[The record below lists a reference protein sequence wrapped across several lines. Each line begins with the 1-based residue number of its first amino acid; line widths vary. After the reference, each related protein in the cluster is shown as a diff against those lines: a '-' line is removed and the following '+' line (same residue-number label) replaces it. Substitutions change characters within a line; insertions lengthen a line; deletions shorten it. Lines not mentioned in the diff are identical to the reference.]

1 MSKDKKSKS
10 WSIPTPLSI
19 VVAVMDGVEKVDN
32 LGKKI
37 GNLGKRSLKAKYSVV
52 YIDKL
57 YLDTKK
63 IVENYELEGDPIIHK
78 EFYLEINKSTQI
90 LNPFSPFIALKRMTS
105 DVMNDKDADKQK
117 TYKEKKDNNY
127 GMYRRTDVVRKA
139 IKNKFYNTERYS
151 KEVDED
157 QLKAFRQG
165 LKSYTMDDYSTFI
178 YDKYDNAI
186 IGFREGFMW
195 K

>member
-1 MSKDKKSKS
+1 
-10 WSIPTPLSI
+10 
-19 VVAVMDGVEKVDN
+19 
-32 LGKKI
+32 
-37 GNLGKRSLKAKYSVV
+37 
-52 YIDKL
+52 
-57 YLDTKK
+57 
-63 IVENYELEGDPIIHK
+63 
-78 EFYLEINKSTQI
+78 
-90 LNPFSPFIALKRMTS
+90 MTS

>member
-1 MSKDKKSKS
+1 M
-10 WSIPTPLSI
+10 
-19 VVAVMDGVEKVDN
+19 
-32 LGKKI
+32 
-37 GNLGKRSLKAKYSVV
+37 
-52 YIDKL
+52 
-57 YLDTKK
+57 
-63 IVENYELEGDPIIHK
+63 
-78 EFYLEINKSTQI
+78 
-90 LNPFSPFIALKRMTS
+90 S

>member
-1 MSKDKKSKS
+1 
-10 WSIPTPLSI
+10 
-19 VVAVMDGVEKVDN
+19 
-32 LGKKI
+32 
-37 GNLGKRSLKAKYSVV
+37 
-52 YIDKL
+52 
-57 YLDTKK
+57 
-63 IVENYELEGDPIIHK
+63 
-78 EFYLEINKSTQI
+78 
-90 LNPFSPFIALKRMTS
+90 
-105 DVMNDKDADKQK
+105 MNDKDADKQK

>member
-19 VVAVMDGVEKVDN
+19 AVAVMDGVEKVDN

-57 YLDTKK
+57 YLDPKK

-90 LNPFSPFIALKRMTS
+90 LNPFSPFITLKRMTS

>member
-1 MSKDKKSKS
+1 
-10 WSIPTPLSI
+10 
-19 VVAVMDGVEKVDN
+19 
-32 LGKKI
+32 
-37 GNLGKRSLKAKYSVV
+37 
-52 YIDKL
+52 
-57 YLDTKK
+57 
-63 IVENYELEGDPIIHK
+63 
-78 EFYLEINKSTQI
+78 
-90 LNPFSPFIALKRMTS
+90 
-105 DVMNDKDADKQK
+105 
-117 TYKEKKDNNY
+117 
-127 GMYRRTDVVRKA
+127 MYRRTDVVRKA